1 MPRRKAQR
9 WLPEN
14 VTAYKDRHGRTRYRY
29 RKTGHKPYY
38 FKADPGTPEFME
50 EFHAAS
56 GAGPIDIASPNAI
69 AAGSMDDLARKLFA
83 APRWLRMKPSS
94 QYTYRRIIE
103 RYLARVDK
111 RGIRY
116 GTYPAK
122 RATVGVLDAHIAEL
136 VATPASANNLRK
148 GLKKLFD
155 YAMKLGWISVNP
167 AEKTDSFR
175 AGPGFHTWTDEEI
188 ARYRDHHA
196 LGTMARLTL
205 ELALNTA
212 ARRCNLAELEREQLR
227 DGRWNVAHAKGTD
240 ETSVPITAE
249 TKAAIDALPASPIR
263 WLIVSDLGKPYT
275 IESLGNRFRKWAR
288 AADCP
293 GSLHGLRKAMSRQLA
308 EAGATDAQGRAVT
321 GQKKN
326 ATFAHY
332 AAKADRGRLADQ
344 AMRKLIGEPDLA
356 NPTGS
361 Q

>member
-1 MPRRKAQR
+1 MPD
-9 WLPEN
+9 N

-29 RKTGHKPYY
+29 RKTGQQPYY
-38 FKADPGTPEFME
+38 FKAEPGTIEFMDE
-50 EFHAAS
+50 YRDAS
-56 GAGPIDIASPNAI
+56 GAAPIGISSADAVAP
-69 AAGSMDDLARKLFA
+69 GSMDDLARKLFA
-83 APRWLRMKPSS
+83 APRWLRMKSSS

-111 RGIRY
+111 RGVRY

-122 RATVGVLDAHIAEL
+122 RATVGVLDVHIAEL
-136 VATPASANNLRK
+136 AATPASANNLRK
-148 GLKKLFD
+148 ALKKLFD
-155 YAMKLGWISVNP
+155 YAIKLGWMTVNP

-175 AGPGFHTWTDEEI
+175 SGPGFHTWTDEEI
-188 ARYRDHHA
+188 DRYRAYHA
-196 LGTMARLTL
+196 LGTTARLTL

-212 ARRCNLAELEREQLR
+212 ARRCNLAELERKQLQG
-227 DGRWNVAHAKGTD
+227 GRWNVIHAKGTD

-249 TKAAIDALPASPIR
+249 TRAAIEALPAAPIR
-263 WLIVSDLGKPYT
+263 WLITGEHGGPYT

-288 AADCP
+288 AAGCP

-332 AAKADRGRLADQ
+332 AAKADRGRLADE
-344 AMRKLIGEPDLA
+344 AMRKLIGEPGLA
-356 NPTGS
+356 NPPKG